1 MDNGGSLICG
11 IYRNDNAGVTAG
23 SSGTAPGLITTSH
36 AENARSLGSARSGK
50 AIFIREVGHQS
61 LAIAS
66 GGRQS
71 GIRINIPSYDVNTL
85 EPIRAV
91 IVPHLLEF
99 LLKLGCISSPAAARA
114 ASAYFGKLPLLF
126 SAAGIS
132 SPGTLGAVS
141 SSISGQIAVR
151 VLRQS
156 DGVDVGFVRDLGK
169 NHVAVNVARSLV
181 QSTVPVGARTICI
194 QSIGLVGKVLDVLFA
209 SGGKGVNNPILVI
222 AAGGRVDVDLRTI
235 GDTCA
240 ARNIEGTGRCGQ
252 RTERIS
258 CHT

>member
-151 VLRQS
+151 VRS
-156 DGVDVGFVRDLGK
+156 RTCIDL
-169 NHVAVNVARSLV
+169 
-181 QSTVPVGARTICI
+181 
-194 QSIGLVGKVLDVLFA
+194 
-209 SGGKGVNNPILVI
+209 
-222 AAGGRVDVDLRTI
+222 
-235 GDTCA
+235 
-240 ARNIEGTGRCGQ
+240 
-252 RTERIS
+252 
-258 CHT
+258 